1 MHGDPHHN
9 AYAHYRIRDHHYK
22 LIYWYNQGLDM
33 AGTSDGGQP
42 PEWEL
47 FDLRQDPQEMMN
59 VYHDP
64 AYKEIV
70 TSLTAHL

>member
-1 MHGDPHHN
+1 
-9 AYAHYRIRDHHYK
+9 
-22 LIYWYNQGLDM
+22 M
-33 AGTSDGGQP
+33 AGTSDGGW

-64 AYKEIV
+64 AYKENV
-70 TSLTAHL
+70 TSLTAQLDDKMSEIGDEPLHH